1 MDTLELFL
9 SLEALH
15 LITREDT
22 PLPGTAGPGPA
33 TFSLKKGFI
42 RFILAE
48 LEKRERFRPVAE
60 SRPRRFLK
68 LLHLSRSQVGWQGVK
83 ATYTQETLAHH
94 PDGTARDP
102 AAPAGGRPNS
112 IPPESFV

>member
-1 MDTLELFL
+1 LDNPRIDTLELFL

-15 LITREDT
+15 LITRED
-22 PLPGTAGPGPA
+22 PPIPGAAGPGPA

-42 RFILAE
+42 RFIFEE

-68 LLHLSRSQVGWQGVK
+68 LLNLNRSQVGWQGVK
-83 ATYTQETLAHH
+83 VTYSQETLAQH
-94 PDGTARDP
+94 PYFTAGDL
-102 AAPAGGRPNS
+102 AASTGGH
-112 IPPESFV
+112 

>member
-9 SLEALH
+9 NLEALH
-15 LITREDT
+15 LITREDS
-22 PLPGTAGPGPA
+22 PIGGAAGPGPA

-42 RFILAE
+42 RFILEE
-48 LEKRERFRPVAE
+48 LEKRERFRPGAE

-68 LLHLSRSQVGWQGVK
+68 LLNLSRSQVGWQGVK
-83 ATYTQETLAHH
+83 VAYSQETLAQY
-94 PDGTARDP
+94 PYILARDL
-102 AAPAGGRPNS
+102 AAPAGGRQNS